1 MNGDIKDL
9 WIDALLSGEYQQ
21 GTGQLH
27 TQETDGTDY
36 FCCLGVLTDLAI
48 KNGVPLE
55 IEVQSADTGE
65 RRIAYNGC
73 YEYLPR
79 AVAEW
84 AGVPT
89 QGSYKIAR
97 SGGNGVDLPAL
108 EWTQSLAELNDQG
121 FSFESIAEEIKE
133 YF

>member
-1 MNGDIKDL
+1 MDKHIKQL
-9 WIDALLSGEYQQ
+9 WIDALLSGEYKQ

-73 YEYLPR
+73 YEYLPL

-89 QGSYKIAR
+89 QGSYNLVASEDNER
-97 SGGNGVDLPAL
+97 VTAA
-108 EWTQSLAELNDQG
+108 TQSLAELNDEG
-121 FSFESIAEEIKE
+121 YPFEDIAEEIKE
-133 YF
+133 FF